1 MAVKSGP
8 GAFWLGALRLGKFWS
23 GKAVKSRRGRARSVP
38 LGYGTARR
46 SGCVGVGLG
55 RVWRSS
61 FGETVLLGHGL
72 VGQGGHGVNW

>member
-23 GKAVKSRRGRARSVP
+23 GKAVKARRGRARSVP

-46 SGCVGVGLG
+46 SWYVPTGYGALHCGMF
-55 RVWRSS
+55 WRSS

-72 VGQGGHGVNW
+72 VG